1 MPNNTRNNNV
11 TEKAVLPKK
20 KKDFIAQIQ
29 SFPVYTYV
37 VKPIEILDDSATGQY
52 YQHKIYSKS

>member
-11 TEKAVLPKK
+11 TEKAVLPK

-37 VKPIEILDDSATGQY
+37 VKPIEILDDSATGQN

>member
-1 MPNNTRNNNV
+1 MPNNTRNNND
-11 TEKAVLPKK
+11 TEKAVLQK

-37 VKPIEILDDSATGQY
+37 VKPIVILDDFATGQN

>member
-11 TEKAVLPKK
+11 TEKAVLPEKE
-20 KKDFIAQIQ
+20 DFIAQIQ

-37 VKPIEILDDSATGQY
+37 VKPIEILDDSATGQN
-52 YQHKIYSKS
+52 YQHKMYSKS

>member
-20 KKDFIAQIQ
+20 KDFIAQIQ
-29 SFPVYTYV
+29 SIPVYTYV
-37 VKPIEILDDSATGQY
+37 VKPIEILDDSATGQN

>member
-1 MPNNTRNNNV
+1 MPNKTPEITMLQR
-11 TEKAVLPKK
+11 KPCYQ

-37 VKPIEILDDSATGQY
+37 VKPIEILDNSATGQN

>member
-1 MPNNTRNNNV
+1 MPNNTRNNND
-11 TEKAVLPKK
+11 TEKAVLQK

-37 VKPIEILDDSATGQY
+37 VKPIEILDDFATGQN